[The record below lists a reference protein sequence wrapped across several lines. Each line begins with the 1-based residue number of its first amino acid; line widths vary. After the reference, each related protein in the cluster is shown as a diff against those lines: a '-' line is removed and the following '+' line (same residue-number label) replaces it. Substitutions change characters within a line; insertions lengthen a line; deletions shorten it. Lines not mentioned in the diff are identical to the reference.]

1 MRGGGDLQPGANA
14 ELQQFASGVDAHA
27 AGMMVVRISHMQ
39 KSALVIIREDLR
51 SGLGFQ

>member
-1 MRGGGDLQPGANA
+1 MRGGGDLQRGANA

-27 AGMMVVRISHMQ
+27 GGTMTARISHMQ
-39 KSALVIIREDLR
+39 KSALVIIREDQR